1 MRICLREMRP
11 IPLRMIDAKRQAG
24 HILPTGLVKAG
35 SCSAVSPPGRSSGFR
50 CKRRGVQQTIYAS
63 LARASDW
70 PKPIVVL
77 EDVALQGFR
86 QILSGEEVMCLQ
98 DVAGTGL
105 D

>member
-1 MRICLREMRP
+1 
-11 IPLRMIDAKRQAG
+11 
-24 HILPTGLVKAG
+24 
-35 SCSAVSPPGRSSGFR
+35 
-50 CKRRGVQQTIYAS
+50 VQQTIYAS